1 LLIFQYIHKN
11 RKHFN
16 DYEPA
21 FWKASWQQFKTV
33 IPHQQE
39 PFSSRNWGH
48 NNHSLCSYQGK
59 LKPAIAHHLVKTF
72 VPENGS
78 MLDPFSGVGTIPFE
92 AALAGKMSY
101 GIDISLPA
109 FYISQAKVSA
119 PIVDES
125 YRYINSLKQFISKGE
140 CTKDELNEAQS
151 FGLNKTLAEY
161 YEEKTLREILL
172 ARRFVKENYPKT
184 PSEMLVVASLL
195 HILHGNRPYALS
207 RRSHPIVP
215 YAPTGEFVYK
225 NLIEKLTEK
234 VNRVINEELTSIFK
248 NGKIFNQ
255 DSTIIWPQEINNL
268 DAIITSP
275 PFFDSTRFY
284 LANWIRIWFS
294 GWSEKDFKH
303 QPNSFIDERQKKDFA
318 IYESIFRQ
326 SKERLKK
333 DGVCVLHLGKSIKC
347 DMAEELQKISKRWFK
362 TSDLFDESVEHCESH
377 GIRDKGTVTSHQY
390 LVLV

>member
-1 LLIFQYIHKN
+1 
-11 RKHFN
+11 
-16 DYEPA
+16 
-21 FWKASWQQFKTV
+21 
-33 IPHQQE
+33 
-39 PFSSRNWGH
+39 
-48 NNHSLCSYQGK
+48 
-59 LKPAIAHHLVKTF
+59 LVKTF

-78 MLDPFSGVGTIPFE
+78 ILDPFSGVGTIPFE

-109 FYISQAKVSA
+109 YYISQAKVSA
-119 PIVDES
+119 PIAEES
-125 YRYINSLKQFISKGE
+125 YIYINTLKHFISSGK
-140 CTKDELNEAQS
+140 CTKDELKEAQN
-151 FGLNKTLAEY
+151 FGFNKTLSEY
-161 YEEKTLREILL
+161 YEEKTLKEILL

-184 PSEMLVVASLL
+184 ASEMLVVASLL
-195 HILHGNRPYALS
+195 YILHGNRPYALS

-215 YAPTGEFVYK
+215 YAPTGEFIYK
-225 NLIEKLTEK
+225 SLIEKLTEK
-234 VNRVINEELTSIFK
+234 VDRVINEELSLNFK

-255 DSTIIWPQEINNL
+255 DTTIIWPQEINNL
-268 DAIITSP
+268 DAVITSP

-294 GWSEKDFKH
+294 GWSDKDFKH
-303 QPNSFIDERQKKDFA
+303 QPNSFVDERQKKDFA

-333 DGVCVLHLGKSIKC
+333 DGVCVLHLGKSVKC

-362 TSDLFDESVEHCESH
+362 TADLFDESVEHCESH